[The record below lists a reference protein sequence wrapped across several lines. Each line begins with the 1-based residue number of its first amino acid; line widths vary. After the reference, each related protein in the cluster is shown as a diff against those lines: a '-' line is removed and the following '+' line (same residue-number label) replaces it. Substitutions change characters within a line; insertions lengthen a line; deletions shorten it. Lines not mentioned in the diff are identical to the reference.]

1 MTDSP
6 LSIFSRLA
14 VCLMMLNLAACTMGP
29 DFKGS
34 TPDAPKD
41 WSTWHSG
48 AAELTSKKGVQG
60 SPSPQ
65 WWHVFNDATL
75 DRLQEQAKQASPDLH
90 TAALRLAQARV
101 QRLTVVA
108 QRGPEVNAGGSVTR
122 QHQSEFASSSRIIDS
137 ISGDNRD
144 DVAAALSKP
153 FTLYQAGFDA
163 SWEVDVWGRVRR
175 SVEAAD
181 ADVEASA
188 ALLDETRLS
197 IAGEL
202 ARNYF
207 ELRTSQ
213 RLLQIARQDIEALVE
228 RFGLMQ
234 TRASGGL
241 TDDLDLERQRAQLAD
256 LRAELPVWQEQE
268 TQSINRIGLL
278 LGTPP
283 GSLQQE
289 LALSLSVTPSL
300 DQGLPDYTLGLP
312 SEVARRR
319 PDIRVAEAQLHQAT
333 ASVGIA
339 QADLYPSIRLGA
351 SFGYE
356 SFDKSRFGDWGS
368 RTWSVGPTLDLPI
381 FDNGRRRATVKL
393 RELEQQQAA
402 ITYQQTVLKAWYEV
416 DDALS
421 GYSAEGE
428 KYRHLQIKA
437 RSSAQSYE
445 WAQTRYRGGLIDFLE
460 VLDTQRSY
468 LKARRDLVASEGRL
482 HTRFVAI
489 QKAIAAGIPVATIAF
504 ATQAD
509 R

>member
-1 MTDSP
+1 MTDFP
-6 LSIFSRLA
+6 LSFVSRLS
-14 VCLMMLNLAACTMGP
+14 VCLMMLNLAACSVGP
-29 DFKGS
+29 DFKAS

-48 AAELTSKKGVQG
+48 AAGLASTKDVQG
-60 SPSPQ
+60 TPSPR

-75 DRLQEQAKQASPDLH
+75 DRLQERAKQASPDVQ
-90 TAALRLAQARV
+90 TAALRFAQARV
-101 QRLTVVA
+101 QRLTVAA
-108 QRGPEVNAGGSVTR
+108 QRGPEVNAGGRITR
-122 QHQSEFASSSRIIDS
+122 QRLSEFASSSRIIDS
-137 ISGDNRD
+137 ISGGNRD
-144 DVAAALSKP
+144 AVSEALSKP
-153 FTLYQAGFDA
+153 FTLYQAGFDT
-163 SWEVDVWGRVRR
+163 SWEADVWGRVRR

-197 IAGEL
+197 IASEL

-213 RLLQIARQDIEALVE
+213 RQLQIARQDIEALVE
-228 RFGLMQ
+228 RFVLMQ

-241 TDDLDLERQRAQLAD
+241 TDDLDLERQRAQLAN
-256 LRAELPVWQEQE
+256 LRTEIPVWQEQE

-283 GSLQQE
+283 GALQQE
-289 LALSLSVTPSL
+289 LALTLNGTPSL
-300 DQGLPDYTLGLP
+300 DQELPDYALGLP
-312 SEVARRR
+312 SEVAHRR
-319 PDIRVAEAQLHQAT
+319 PDIRVAEAELHQAT
-333 ASVGIA
+333 ASIGIA

-351 SFGYE
+351 RFGYE
-356 SFDKSRFGDWGS
+356 SFEKGRFGDWGS
-368 RTWSVGPTLDLPI
+368 RTWSLGPTLDLPI

-402 ITYQQTVLKAWYEV
+402 ITYQKTVLKAWYEV

-421 GYSAEGE
+421 GYAAEGE
-428 KYRHLQIKA
+428 QHRQLQVKA

-445 WAQTRYRGGLIDFLE
+445 WAQARYRGGLTDFLT

-468 LKARRDLVASEGRL
+468 LQARRDLVASVGRL

-489 QKAIAAGIPVATIAF
+489 QKAIGAGVPVASIAS
-504 ATQAD
+504 TPLKK